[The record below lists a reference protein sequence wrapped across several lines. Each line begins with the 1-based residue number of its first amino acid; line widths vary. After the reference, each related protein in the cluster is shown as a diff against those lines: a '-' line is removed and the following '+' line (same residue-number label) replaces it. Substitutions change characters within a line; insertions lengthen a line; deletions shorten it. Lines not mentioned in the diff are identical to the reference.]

1 LLPDSYGTVVSAL
14 AKRYDYSSLVG
25 AVANADLVDA
35 LNGAASVTIFAPT
48 NAAFT
53 AASAKIGA
61 AAAADVK
68 TILQYHVTA
77 AGKFKAADLAAQQAV
92 NSLVTGAAGCV
103 PANDQ
108 LFVTKGDA
116 GVQVNGGAKV
126 VDADIIASNGVIHGI
141 NQLVFPD
148 KFGLVSDAVA
158 KRYDLS
164 TLLGIVTDEAVNDA
178 GADLL
183 GALTNADATLTT
195 FAPTNAAFTAINSVV
210 DGLTQA
216 QVNQVVQL
224 HVLGSEVLSSA
235 ITTTPASE
243 ASVLGPKVTVQVQ
256 SSQVNVAAGATTD
269 AKVSTADIVTQNGV
283 IHIITK
289 VLVPNL

>member
-1 LLPDSYGTVVSAL
+1 
-14 AKRYDYSSLVG
+14 VG